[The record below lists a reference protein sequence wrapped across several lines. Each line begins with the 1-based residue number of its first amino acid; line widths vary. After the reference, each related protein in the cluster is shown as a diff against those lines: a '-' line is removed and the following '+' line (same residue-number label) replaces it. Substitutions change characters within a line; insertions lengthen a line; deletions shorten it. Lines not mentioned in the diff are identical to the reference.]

1 MWQKQAVL
9 PVPCSVPG
17 PGMDA
22 AGWEADSSFTD
33 RRSSIYNPDTRYK
46 DNPVQLHKNLNETQ
60 KNGVTQ
66 ALNIRYALDTESDTK
81 KQKREV

>member
-1 MWQKQAVL
+1 
-9 PVPCSVPG
+9 
-17 PGMDA
+17 MDA
-22 AGWEADSSFTD
+22 AGWVADSSFTD
-33 RRSSIYNPDTRYK
+33 RQSSIYNPDTRYK

-66 ALNIRYALDTESDTK
+66 ALNLRYALDTESDTK